1 MSVGKVSV
9 ASLGGVA
16 ETLLIP
22 LAARASAET
31 LNPDLGYVDP
41 MARHILGRIDVD
53 PARFTRDQAT
63 MRGCVI
69 RARWFDRIARS
80 FFQRH
85 QDGLCVSLG
94 SGLDT
99 RASRVDLSAGGA
111 GAWIDFD
118 FPEVVALRQTLIPQ
132 QPGVEARAADLT
144 QPDWIEALPWPEG
157 RPILFLSEGVMI
169 YFQPKEAEALIR
181 RLGAA
186 AETRQALMEFG
197 FDYVSPLMKAHS
209 HHATAVGKTKARY
222 AWALKRPED
231 ILHLDHKLSIR
242 EDADIGRDSGMLGR
256 LASVV
261 YGGLTGGRY
270 VYAAAHLVRTP

>member
-1 MSVGKVSV
+1 MTVGKVSV
-9 ASLGGVA
+9 TTLGGVS

-22 LAARASAET
+22 LVARASADI
-31 LNPDLGYVDP
+31 LNPDLGYDDP
-41 MARHILGRIDVD
+41 TARHIMGLIDVD

-69 RARWFDRIARS
+69 RARWFDRIART

-85 QDGLCVSLG
+85 PGGLCVSMG

-99 RASRVDLSAGGA
+99 RAGRVGLSAEGEGT
-111 GAWIDFD
+111 WIDFD
-118 FPEVVALRQTLIPQ
+118 FPEVVALRQMLIPQ

-144 QPDWIEALPWPEG
+144 QTGWIEALPWPEG
-157 RPILFLSEGVMI
+157 RPVLFLSEGVMI
-169 YFQPKEAEALIR
+169 YFQQAEAEALIR

-186 AETRQALMEFG
+186 AETRQAPMELG

-222 AWALKRPED
+222 AWALKRPAD
-231 ILHLDHKLSIR
+231 VLHLDHKLSIR
-242 EDADIGRDSGMLGR
+242 EDADIGRDSGTLGR

-261 YGGLTGGRY
+261 YGSLTGGLY
-270 VYAAAHLVRTP
+270 VYAAAHLIRAH